1 MDVLEAV
8 LYIILTLILIAL
20 VGVLSWLIYDYY
32 EYKKVVKGKISETVA
47 QSDESNSLLKK
58 DITTDYDTK
67 FDYTS
72 NYIVGTSNYI
82 MSDYD
87 KKFGKQYDYIKST
100 SNILRNEY
108 REYNNN
114 TSNILR
120 AEYMGYINNTSNIL
134 RPEYREYNNNTSNI
148 LKAEYINKFDNSSS
162 NLNKFF
168 TFGLN
173 DNNSIND
180 RIYNRTWDV
189 KDDEKLH
196 LIRETIAKNNLTSEK
211 LLKAEKGAKIYTD
224 AGVVGASSPTNY
236 KGLELCNKTGE
247 LCWNLYVDPGGDLKV
262 AKPNDAT
269 YKLSFTE
276 LGAPPE

>member
-32 EYKKVVKGKISETVA
+32 EYKKVVKSKITETVE

-58 DITTDYDTK
+58 DLTTDYDKK

-72 NYIVGTSNYI
+72 NYIASSSNYI

-87 KKFGKQYDYIKST
+87 KKFGIQYDYIKST
-100 SNILRNEY
+100 SNILRAEY
-108 REYNNN
+108 RDYVNN

-120 AEYMGYINNTSNIL
+120 PEYRDYVNNTSNIL

-148 LKAEYINKFDNSSS
+148 LKAHYINKFDNASS
-162 NLNKFF
+162 NLDKFF

-189 KDDEKLH
+189 KDDEKLL

-211 LLKAEKGAKIYTD
+211 LLRAEKGAKIYTE
-224 AGVVGASSPTNY
+224 AGVAGASSLTNN

-247 LCWNLYVDPGGDLKV
+247 LCWNLYVDTAGDLKV
-262 AKPNDAT
+262 AKPNDTA
-269 YKLSFTE
+269 YNLSFTE
-276 LGAPPE
+276 LGASP

>member
-32 EYKKVVKGKISETVA
+32 EYKKVVKSKITETVE

-58 DITTDYDTK
+58 DLTTDYDNK

-72 NYIVGTSNYI
+72 NYIVSSSNYI

-87 KKFGKQYDYIKST
+87 KKFGIQYDYINST

-120 AEYMGYINNTSNIL
+120 AEYRDYVNNTSNIL

-148 LKAEYINKFDNSSS
+148 LKAHYINKFDNASS
-162 NLNKFF
+162 NLDKFF

-189 KDDEKLH
+189 KDDEKLL

-211 LLKAEKGAKIYTD
+211 LLRAEKGAKIYTE
-224 AGVVGASSPTNY
+224 AGVAGASSLTNN

-247 LCWNLYVDPGGDLKV
+247 LCWNLYVDTAGDLKV
-262 AKPNDAT
+262 AKPNDAA
-269 YKLSFTE
+269 YNLSFTE

>member
-8 LYIILTLILIAL
+8 LYIILILILIAL
-20 VGVLSWLIYDYY
+20 IGILSWLIYDYY
-32 EYKKVVKGKISETVA
+32 EYKKVVKSKITETVE

-58 DITTDYDTK
+58 DLTTDYDMK

-72 NYIVGTSNYI
+72 NYIVSSSNYI
-82 MSDYD
+82 IADYD
-87 KKFGKQYDYIKST
+87 KKFGIQYDYIKST

-120 AEYMGYINNTSNIL
+120 AEYRDFVNNTSNIL

-148 LKAEYINKFDNSSS
+148 LKAHYINKFDNSSS

-189 KDDEKLH
+189 KDDEKLL

-211 LLKAEKGAKIYTD
+211 LLRAEKGAKIYTE
-224 AGVVGASSPTNY
+224 AGVAGASSLTNN

-247 LCWNLYVDPGGDLKV
+247 LCWNLYVDTVGDLKV
-262 AKPNDAT
+262 AKPNDVA
-269 YKLSFTE
+269 YNLSFTE
-276 LGAPPE
+276 LGAQPK